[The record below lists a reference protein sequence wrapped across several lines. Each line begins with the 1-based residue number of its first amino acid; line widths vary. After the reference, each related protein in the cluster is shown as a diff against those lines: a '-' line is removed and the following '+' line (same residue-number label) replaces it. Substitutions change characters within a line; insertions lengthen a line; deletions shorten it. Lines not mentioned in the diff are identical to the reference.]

1 MDAST
6 APSPQ
11 LPLNPPP
18 QPPLKFE
25 PDTEKIKQTLL
36 KKGVHPTPKIL
47 RALRKKETQKHN
59 RKSKRLASEVDLAT
73 PLTESQ
79 RQALAEESHFQT
91 LKREY
96 KRFSKAIAVKNGDV
110 KSGGGVTLMV
120 GKPWEGIERVRL
132 KELASSRNG
141 EFNGDKL
148 RRENLRELMEMLER
162 DLQWV
167 LEDDVD
173 VEGIDRF
180 GSENRE
186 YDPAK
191 RWASEGESIRVLVDR
206 LSRREITETNWKF
219 VRIMKQSGLQ
229 FTENQMLK
237 IVERL
242 GGKGCWRQA
251 MAVVRWIY
259 ADKER
264 RHFKSRFVF
273 TKLLSVLGSARR
285 PQEALRIFNLML
297 GDCNIYPDMAAYHS
311 IAVTLGQGGLLR
323 ELLKVIECMR
333 QKPKKIKHMRNKNWD
348 PVLEP
353 DCVVYNAVMLE
364 SGKYDLVH
372 EFFRKMKRAGEAPKA
387 LTYKVLVRAF
397 WKEGKINEAVETI
410 RDMERRGVIG
420 TASVYYELACCLCN
434 SGRWRDAMVEVD
446 KIKKLPHGKPL
457 EVTFTGLISSSMD
470 GGHVDD

>member
-206 LSRREITETNWKF
+206 QVSFFPLRKFMDFHVEFQMIWWKF
-219 VRIMKQSGLQ
+219 L
-229 FTENQMLK
+229 FNFC
-237 IVERL
+237 IV
-242 GGKGCWRQA
+242 
-251 MAVVRWIY
+251 
-259 ADKER
+259 
-264 RHFKSRFVF
+264 
-273 TKLLSVLGSARR
+273 
-285 PQEALRIFNLML
+285 
-297 GDCNIYPDMAAYHS
+297 
-311 IAVTLGQGGLLR
+311 
-323 ELLKVIECMR
+323 
-333 QKPKKIKHMRNKNWD
+333 
-348 PVLEP
+348 
-353 DCVVYNAVMLE
+353 
-364 SGKYDLVH
+364 
-372 EFFRKMKRAGEAPKA
+372 
-387 LTYKVLVRAF
+387 
-397 WKEGKINEAVETI
+397 
-410 RDMERRGVIG
+410 
-420 TASVYYELACCLCN
+420 
-434 SGRWRDAMVEVD
+434 
-446 KIKKLPHGKPL
+446 
-457 EVTFTGLISSSMD
+457 
-470 GGHVDD
+470 